1 MSTAIALN
9 RIGIAANVFEAS
21 PEIRA
26 AGAGLGL
33 GANAIKAFRRLGI
46 MDEVIAAG
54 RLLPSFT
61 IYDRQGNVITK
72 TDSLAMARKYGVDN
86 FTIHRAELHR
96 VLLAH
101 VDSQNIHL
109 GMRLSDIEQRQN
121 KVVLRFADGTT
132 HVSDA
137 VIAADGI
144 HSPARMK
151 LLPHSAPRY
160 AGYTC
165 WRSVIDN
172 SGLNWNEASETWGP
186 EGRFGIVPLAHNKVY
201 WFACVNAPQNDPR
214 MRNAKTADLIRRFS
228 AYHDPIGEILQK
240 TRDEEL
246 IWNDIID
253 LKPVNRYAFGN
264 IVLCGDAAHATTP
277 NMGQGA
283 CQAIEDA
290 VVLADEVN
298 VDGDFTRAF
307 QRFERRRM
315 QRTHWITNTSW
326 TLGKVAQIENSTLS
340 TLRNTLLRMT
350 PASVNERQLKRVYQ
364 VDF

>member
-9 RIGIAANVFEAS
+9 RIGITATVFEAS
-21 PEIRA
+21 PEIRPV
-26 AGAGLGL
+26 GAGLGL

-46 MDEVIAAG
+46 AEDVMAAG

-61 IYDRQGNVITK
+61 IYDQHGKVITK
-72 TDSLAMARKYGVDN
+72 TDSLVMARKYGVDN

-101 VDSQNIHL
+101 TNAQNIHL
-109 GMRLSDIEQRQN
+109 GKRLADIEQRQN
-121 KVVLRFADGTT
+121 KVVLRFGDGST

-137 VIAADGI
+137 VIATDGI
-144 HSPARMK
+144 HSAVRTK
-151 LLPHSAPRY
+151 LLPGSAPRH

-165 WRSVIDN
+165 WRSVIDDVKPD
-172 SGLNWNEASETWGP
+172 WNEASETWGP
-186 EGRFGIVPLAHNKVY
+186 KGRFGIVPLANNKVY
-201 WFACVNAPQNDPR
+201 WFACINAPQDDPR
-214 MRNAKTADLIRRFS
+214 MRQMKVAGLLHRFGS
-228 AYHDPIGEILQK
+228 YHAPIGAILEK

-246 IWNDIID
+246 IWGDILD
-253 LKPVNRYAFGN
+253 LKPVSRYAFGN
-264 IVLCGDAAHATTP
+264 IVLCGDAGHATTP

-298 VDGDFTRAF
+298 RDGDFARAF
-307 QRFERRRM
+307 QRFERRRLG
-315 QRTHWITNTSW
+315 RTRWITDTSW
-326 TLGKVAQIENSTLS
+326 MLGKMAQVENEKLS
-340 TLRNTLLRMT
+340 FLRNAFLRMV
-350 PASVNERQLKRVYQ
+350 PASVNEQQLKRLYQ